1 MCDVLGLI
9 LWITRPYDDR
19 NYNRYPDTQPTVYFN
34 TLSSIVLDMPTTDV
48 FDRLGLTEYETVAL
62 TELFSIRRT
71 TAPNLSEATGI
82 PKARVY
88 GVLDSLAD
96 QGYVEIIPG
105 RPKEY
110 VAKPPAEVL
119 DRATENRRQSFEQ
132 FQQDIERER
141 EQFLSEFGPRYESAD
156 DESRPVE
163 ELFHVV
169 DVGDPSE
176 TETRRVYHTAT
187 ESVRVLSKAFE
198 YLDRIESAF
207 AECVEQG
214 IDVQILLL
222 SPDHL
227 TPANRERQ
235 AEIVTHITE
244 TYPEVGLR
252 YSEKA
257 LPWRGTIADPSM
269 DYDAGTAILLVQED
283 EIPNHMRQ
291 AAITENGSF
300 VAGLNRYFELVWMY
314 ESNTPD

>member
-1 MCDVLGLI
+1 
-9 LWITRPYDDR
+9 
-19 NYNRYPDTQPTVYFN
+19 
-34 TLSSIVLDMPTTDV
+34 MPATDV
-48 FDRLGLTEYETVAL
+48 FDRLGLTEYETAAL
-62 TELFSIRRT
+62 TELFSVGRT
-71 TAPNLSEATGI
+71 TAPNLSEAAGI

-96 QGYVEIIPG
+96 SGYVEIIPG

-119 DRATENRRQSFEQ
+119 DRATENRRQAFEQ
-132 FQQDIERER
+132 FQQDIEHER
-141 EQFLSEFGPRYESAD
+141 EEFLAEFGPLYQRAD
-156 DESRPVE
+156 EGSRPAE

-169 DVGDPSE
+169 DVGEPSE

-187 ESVRVLSKAFE
+187 ETVRVLSKAFE

-214 IDVQILLL
+214 IDIQILLL

-227 TPANRERQ
+227 TPSDRDRQ
-235 AEIVTHITE
+235 AEIVAYITE

-269 DYDAGTAILLVQED
+269 EYDDGTAILLVQED
-283 EIPNHMRQ
+283 EVPNHMRQ

-300 VAGLNRYFELVWMY
+300 VAGLNRYFELVWAY
-314 ESNTPD
+314 ESEKTD